1 MNLLAFWALRGY
13 TPAQLASLTA
23 AEKAFLEGARDL
35 YYTELNT
42 ALGGGRT

>member
-35 YYTELNT
+35 YYKEINT
-42 ALGGGRT
+42 VLGGGKA

>member
-13 TPAQLASLTA
+13 TPAQLAALTA

-35 YYTELNT
+35 YYRKIS
-42 ALGGGRT
+42 AILGGGNP